1 MQSAF
6 RTPRPGPGRRPT
18 PAVAPAPAPA
28 PALAPSKLAFRVQGI
43 PLMAKLHDLRLAF
56 PDIDANA
63 KIEGSICVSC
73 KDDDLQVAIIK
84 FTKFIPVCLAAV
96 ISGKKASY
104 QCEMHYDGATH
115 ALNVDKNFHG
125 LTQLYNTPK
134 GTRITAE

>member
-1 MQSAF
+1 MQSGF
-6 RTPRPGPGRRPT
+6 GTPPPWPRPSPT
-18 PAVAPAPAPA
+18 PAVT
-28 PALAPSKLAFRVQGI
+28 PALSKLAFRVQGI
-43 PLMAKLHDLRLAF
+43 PLRAELHDLRLAF
-56 PDIDANA
+56 PDLDANA

-84 FTKFIPVCLAAV
+84 FTKLIPACLAAV
-96 ISGKKASY
+96 VSGTKASY
-104 QCEMHYDGATH
+104 QCEMHYDGAAH